1 MRPYEL
7 KVRPRDRTMK
17 EIREKI
23 NVKGKPVATPNDALS
38 IILVEKRVYSLR
50 SRRLIVSIWL

>member
-1 MRPYEL
+1 
-7 KVRPRDRTMK
+7 MK